1 MGLPVAAAAVSGR
14 GRRPPRETQ
23 VTAAGIPS
31 AQIKRGRVHAR
42 DSVAL
47 ACARRTRTSRRD
59 LTLPDLPLW
68 EATGYDD
75 ATRRVA
81 RGRKE
86 KVASITRNRLP
97 LERPFVFARAARS
110 LVYEACA
117 CASVC
122 APPPPPPSVSPG
134 RKPQI
139 YALRIPIRLVGMRH
153 FLRSCDMYARAV
165 FLSC

>member
-122 APPPPPPSVSPG
+122 APPPPPLQFRRGGNHRYMRSAFLYVSL
-134 RKPQI
+134 
-139 YALRIPIRLVGMRH
+139 ACAT
-153 FLRSCDMYARAV
+153 SCDPATCMLV
-165 FLSC
+165 QCS